1 MPPTSWR
8 WLTPIQLYHTKLE
21 QLIALTTRLVSISH
35 IVGDGFFSDDVLD
48 CSNGCHSGVPYQDV
62 SPERFSRLEKELVRG
77 KGEIVSSFR
86 SLACNNIYQC
96 SVVQASQPH
105 INYIRPD

>member
-1 MPPTSWR
+1 VTLADPA
-8 WLTPIQLYHTKLE
+8 QLYHTKLE

-35 IVGDGFFSDDVLD
+35 IVGDGFFPDEILD
-48 CSNGCHSGVPYQDV
+48 CSNDCHPGVPYQDV

-77 KGEIVSSFR
+77 KGEIVSLVC
-86 SLACNNIYQC
+86 SLACHYIYQR

-105 INYIRPD
+105 INYICPD

>member
-8 WLTPIQLYHTKLE
+8 WLTPVQLYHTKLE

-35 IVGDGFFSDDVLD
+35 IVGDGFFPDDVLD
-48 CSNGCHSGVPYQDV
+48 CSNDCHSGVPYQDV

-77 KGEIVSSFR
+77 KGEIVSLF
-86 SLACNNIYQC
+86 YT
-96 SVVQASQPH
+96 
-105 INYIRPD
+105 